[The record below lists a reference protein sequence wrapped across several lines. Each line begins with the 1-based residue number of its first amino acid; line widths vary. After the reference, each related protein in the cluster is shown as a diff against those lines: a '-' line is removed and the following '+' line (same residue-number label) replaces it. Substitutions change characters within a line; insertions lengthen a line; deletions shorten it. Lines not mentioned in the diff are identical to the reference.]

1 MSGFMLNALKSQLPM
16 LVEKFEPQLE
26 AGLRS
31 SLKTM
36 KAKHPQE
43 AAVFLANWTKLDAAV
58 KSELSMPPVVGA
70 RRRVKRTKRT
80 RRTRH

>member
-1 MSGFMLNALKSQLPM
+1 MSGFMLNTLKSQLPM

-36 KAKHPQE
+36 KAQHPQE

-70 RRRVKRTKRT
+70 RRVKRTKRT
-80 RRTRH
+80 RRTRR

>member
-1 MSGFMLNALKSQLPM
+1 MLNALKSQLPM

-31 SLKTM
+31 SLKTI
-36 KAKHPQE
+36 KAQHPQE
-43 AAVFLANWTKLDAAV
+43 AAIFLANWTKLDAAV
-58 KSELSMPPVVGA
+58 KSELAMPVVGA

-80 RRTRH
+80 RRIRH

>member
-36 KAKHPQE
+36 KAQHPQE

-58 KSELSMPPVVGA
+58 KSELAMPPVVGA
-70 RRRVKRTKRT
+70 RRVKRTKRT